1 LKKSFFIVLLIFS
14 LQPLPAT
21 AAVMKSTKPIIEL
34 PYLKADEVSDI
45 SLTPVS
51 VVITGT
57 TESASS
63 TWISGSL
70 GGLSDG
76 FVVSYSS
83 LGAPLWNLRLGSAAN
98 EIATSTAI
106 DIDGSIWVAGAGTAI
121 TTPTPS
127 TTQGKAL
134 NPDNVVLDP
143 LQPSNTPLN
152 RIKLWQVSS
161 TGNLLNTFEVV
172 SENIIHPKKL
182 LISGPNLIIVGDIY
196 EKSAVKGFYIT
207 ATKTGVFS
215 PIIKYGIKST
225 QINSALSGSDGSI
238 IAVGSSG
245 DLLLKTKPISKIDA
259 VTLKISATGLLQQ
272 AARATLKSTTRTWS
286 SIDSGLLQGGKVSY
300 SNKTESAIT
309 KFSALNKP
317 VWNVRY
323 ASKSTALVASGKN
336 SWATFISSGLIKG
349 VPTWKPKA
357 ATPVLLEL
365 GKKGEV
371 VTSYTLTAPAVAI
384 ASNNEIGTAVI
395 TDSGASF
402 GLVLIN

>member
-1 LKKSFFIVLLIFS
+1 MKKSFLIVLLIFS

-51 VVITGT
+51 VVLTGT

-196 EKSAVKGFYIT
+196 EKSVVKGFYIT

-215 PIIKYGIKST
+215 PITKYGIKST
-225 QINSALSGSDGSI
+225 QINSALSSSDGSI

-323 ASKSTALVASGKN
+323 LSKSTALVTSGKN

>member
-1 LKKSFFIVLLIFS
+1 MKKSFLIVLLIFS

-51 VVITGT
+51 VVLTGT

-83 LGAPLWNLRLGSAAN
+83 LGAPLWNLRLGSSAN
-98 EIATSTAI
+98 EIATSTVI

-225 QINSALSGSDGSI
+225 KINSALSSSDGSI

-272 AARATLKSTTRTWS
+272 AARATLKTTTRTWS

-323 ASKSTALVASGKN
+323 LSKSTALVTSGKN

-349 VPTWKPKA
+349 VPTWKPKV

-371 VTSYTLTAPAVAI
+371 ITSYTLTAPAVAI

>member
-1 LKKSFFIVLLIFS
+1 MIFS

-51 VVITGT
+51 VVLTGT

-83 LGAPLWNLRLGSAAN
+83 LGAPLWNLRLGSSAN

-152 RIKLWQVSS
+152 RIKLWKVSS

-225 QINSALSGSDGSI
+225 QINSALSSSDGSI

-323 ASKSTALVASGKN
+323 LSKSTALVTSGKN

-349 VPTWKPKA
+349 VPTWKPKV

-371 VTSYTLTAPAVAI
+371 ITSYTLTAPAVAI

>member
-1 LKKSFFIVLLIFS
+1 MKKIFLIVLLIFV

-21 AAVMKSTKPIIEL
+21 AVVMKSTKSIIEL
-34 PYLKADEVSDI
+34 PYLKADEISDI

-51 VVITGT
+51 IVLTGT

-63 TWISGSL
+63 TWVSGSL

-76 FVVSYSS
+76 FVASYSS

-98 EIATSTAI
+98 EIAISTAI
-106 DIDGSIWVAGAGTAI
+106 DVDGSIWVAGASTAI
-121 TTPTPS
+121 TAPTPLAA
-127 TTQGKAL
+127 QGKAL

-143 LQPSNTPLN
+143 LQPTNTPLN

-161 TGNLLNTFEVV
+161 NGNLLNTFEFV
-172 SENIIHPKKL
+172 SENIIHPKKI
-182 LISGPNLIIVGDIY
+182 LIAGSNLIIIGDSY

-207 ATKTGVFS
+207 STKTGSFS

-225 QINSALSGSDGSI
+225 QINSAISNSDGSI
-238 IAVGSSG
+238 TAIGSSG
-245 DLLLKTKPISKIDA
+245 DLLLKTKPLSKVDA
-259 VTLKISATGLLQQ
+259 ITLKISATGLIQQ
-272 AARATLKSTTRTWS
+272 VARATLKSTTRTWS
-286 SIDSGLLQGGKVSY
+286 SIDTGLLQGGKVSY

-323 ASKSTALVASGKN
+323 LAKSTTLVASGKN
-336 SWATFISSGLIKG
+336 SWATFISSGVIKG
-349 VPTWKPKA
+349 ISAWKPKT

-371 VTSYTLTAPAVAI
+371 LTSYTLSAPAVAI
-384 ASNNEIGTAVI
+384 AVNNEIGTAVI

>member
-1 LKKSFFIVLLIFS
+1 MKKSFLIVLLIFS

-51 VVITGT
+51 VVLTGT

-83 LGAPLWNLRLGSAAN
+83 LGAPLWNLRLGSSAN

-182 LISGPNLIIVGDIY
+182 LLSGPNLIIVGDIY

-225 QINSALSGSDGSI
+225 QINSALSSSDGSI

-259 VTLKISATGLLQQ
+259 MTLKISATGLLQQ

-323 ASKSTALVASGKN
+323 LSKSTALVTSGKN

-349 VPTWKPKA
+349 VPTWKPKT

-371 VTSYTLTAPAVAI
+371 ITSYTLTAPAVAI
-384 ASNNEIGTAVI
+384 ASNNEIGTALI

>member
-1 LKKSFFIVLLIFS
+1 LKKSFLIVLLIFS

-21 AAVMKSTKPIIEL
+21 AAVMKSAKPIIEL

-51 VVITGT
+51 VVLTGT
-57 TESASS
+57 TESAIS

-83 LGAPLWNLRLGSAAN
+83 LGAPLWNLRLGSSAN

-143 LQPSNTPLN
+143 LQPGNTPLN

-215 PIIKYGIKST
+215 PIVKYGIKST
-225 QINSALSGSDGSI
+225 QINSALSSSDGSI

-323 ASKSTALVASGKN
+323 LSKSTALVTSGKN

-371 VTSYTLTAPAVAI
+371 ITSYTLTAPAVAI

>member
-1 LKKSFFIVLLIFS
+1 MKKSFLIVLLIFS

-34 PYLKADEVSDI
+34 PYLKSDEVSDI

-51 VVITGT
+51 VVLTGT

-225 QINSALSGSDGSI
+225 QINSALSSSDGSI

-323 ASKSTALVASGKN
+323 LSKSTALVTSGKN
-336 SWATFISSGLIKG
+336 SWATFISNGLIKG

-371 VTSYTLTAPAVAI
+371 ITSYTLTAPAVAI

>member
-1 LKKSFFIVLLIFS
+1 LKKSFLIVLLIFS

-51 VVITGT
+51 VVLTGT
-57 TESASS
+57 TESAIS

-83 LGAPLWNLRLGSAAN
+83 LGAPLWNLRLGSSAN

-106 DIDGSIWVAGAGTAI
+106 DIDGSIWVAGAGTAV

-225 QINSALSGSDGSI
+225 QINSALSSSDGSI

-259 VTLKISATGLLQQ
+259 ITLKISATGLLQQ

-309 KFSALNKP
+309 KFSSLNKP

-349 VPTWKPKA
+349 VPTWKPKT

-371 VTSYTLTAPAVAI
+371 ITSYTLTAPAVAI
-384 ASNNEIGTAVI
+384 ASNNEIGTALI

>member
-1 LKKSFFIVLLIFS
+1 MKKSFLIVLLIFL

-51 VVITGT
+51 IVLTGT

-83 LGAPLWNLRLGSAAN
+83 LGAPLWNLRLGSSAN
-98 EIATSTAI
+98 EIATSTVI

-207 ATKTGVFS
+207 ATKTGVFA

-225 QINSALSGSDGSI
+225 QINSALSSSDGSI

-272 AARATLKSTTRTWS
+272 AARATLKTTTRTWS

-323 ASKSTALVASGKN
+323 LSKSTALVTSGKN

-349 VPTWKPKA
+349 VPTWKPKV

-371 VTSYTLTAPAVAI
+371 ITSYTLTAPAVAI

-402 GLVLIN
+402 G

>member
-1 LKKSFFIVLLIFS
+1 MKKSFFIVLLIFS

-51 VVITGT
+51 VVLTGT

-323 ASKSTALVASGKN
+323 LSKSTALVTSGKN

>member
-1 LKKSFFIVLLIFS
+1 LKKSFLIVLLIFS
-14 LQPLPAT
+14 LQSLPAT

-51 VVITGT
+51 VVLTGT

-161 TGNLLNTFEVV
+161 NGNLLNTFEVV

-225 QINSALSGSDGSI
+225 QINYALSGSDGSI

-309 KFSALNKP
+309 KFSSLNKP

-349 VPTWKPKA
+349 IPTWKPKA

-371 VTSYTLTAPAVAI
+371 ITSYTLSAPAVAI

-402 GLVLIN
+402 GLVLVN

>member
-1 LKKSFFIVLLIFS
+1 MKKSFLIVLLIFS

-51 VVITGT
+51 VVLTGT
-57 TESASS
+57 TESAIS

-83 LGAPLWNLRLGSAAN
+83 LGAPLWNLRLGSSAN

-225 QINSALSGSDGSI
+225 QINSALSSSDGSI

-272 AARATLKSTTRTWS
+272 AARATLKSATRTWS

-323 ASKSTALVASGKN
+323 LSKSTALVTSGKN

-371 VTSYTLTAPAVAI
+371 ITSYTLTAPAVVI

>member
-1 LKKSFFIVLLIFS
+1 MKKSFLIVLLIFS

-21 AAVMKSTKPIIEL
+21 AAVMKSAKPIIEL

-51 VVITGT
+51 VVLTGT
-57 TESASS
+57 TESAIS

-83 LGAPLWNLRLGSAAN
+83 LGAPLWNLRLGSSAN

-106 DIDGSIWVAGAGTAI
+106 DIDGSIWVAGAGTAV

-225 QINSALSGSDGSI
+225 QINSALSSSDGSI

-259 VTLKISATGLLQQ
+259 MTLKISATGLLQQ

-323 ASKSTALVASGKN
+323 LSKSTALVTSGKN

-349 VPTWKPKA
+349 VPTWKPKT

-371 VTSYTLTAPAVAI
+371 ITSYTLTAPAVAI

>member
-1 LKKSFFIVLLIFS
+1 MKKSFLIVLLIFS
-14 LQPLPAT
+14 LQPLSAT

-51 VVITGT
+51 VVLTGT

-161 TGNLLNTFEVV
+161 NGNLMNTFEVV

-323 ASKSTALVASGKN
+323 LSKSTALVTSGKN

>member
-1 LKKSFFIVLLIFS
+1 LKKSFLIVLLIFS

-51 VVITGT
+51 VVLTGT

-161 TGNLLNTFEVV
+161 NGNLMNTFEVV

-323 ASKSTALVASGKN
+323 LSKSTALVTSGKN

>member
-1 LKKSFFIVLLIFS
+1 LKKIFLIVLLIFV

-21 AAVMKSTKPIIEL
+21 AAVMKSAKSIIEL
-34 PYLKADEVSDI
+34 PYLKADEISDI

-51 VVITGT
+51 IVLTGT

-63 TWISGSL
+63 TWVSGSL

-76 FVVSYSS
+76 FVASYSS

-98 EIATSTAI
+98 EIAISTAI
-106 DIDGSIWVAGAGTAI
+106 DVDGSIWVAGASTAI
-121 TTPTPS
+121 TAPTPLAA
-127 TTQGKAL
+127 QGKAL

-143 LQPSNTPLN
+143 LQPTNTALN

-161 TGNLLNTFEVV
+161 NGNLLNTFEFV
-172 SENIIHPKKL
+172 SENIIHPKKI
-182 LISGPNLIIVGDIY
+182 LIAGSNLMIIGDSY

-207 ATKTGVFS
+207 STKTGSFS

-225 QINSALSGSDGSI
+225 QINSAISNSDGSI
-238 IAVGSSG
+238 TAIGSSG
-245 DLLLKTKPISKIDA
+245 DLLLKTKPLSKVDA
-259 VTLKISATGLLQQ
+259 VTLKISATGLIQQ
-272 AARATLKSTTRTWS
+272 VARATLKSTTRTWS
-286 SIDSGLLQGGKVSY
+286 SIDTGLLQGGKVSY

-323 ASKSTALVASGKN
+323 LAKSTTLVASGKN
-336 SWATFISSGLIKG
+336 SWATFISSGVIKG
-349 VPTWKPKA
+349 ISAWKPKT

-371 VTSYTLTAPAVAI
+371 LTSYTLSAPAVAI
-384 ASNNEIGTAVI
+384 AINNEIGTAVI

>member
-1 LKKSFFIVLLIFS
+1 MKKSFFIVLLIFS

-161 TGNLLNTFEVV
+161 NGNLLNTFEVV

>member
-1 LKKSFFIVLLIFS
+1 MKKSFLIVLLIFS

-51 VVITGT
+51 VVLTGT

-83 LGAPLWNLRLGSAAN
+83 LGAPLWNLRLGSSAN

-225 QINSALSGSDGSI
+225 KINSALSSSDGSI

-323 ASKSTALVASGKN
+323 LSKSTALVTSGKN

-371 VTSYTLTAPAVAI
+371 ITSYTLTAPAVAI

>member
-1 LKKSFFIVLLIFS
+1 MKKSFLIVLLIFS

-51 VVITGT
+51 VVLTGT

-225 QINSALSGSDGSI
+225 QINYALSGSDRSI

-323 ASKSTALVASGKN
+323 LSKSTALVTSGKN

>member
-1 LKKSFFIVLLIFS
+1 MKKSFLIVLLIFS

-51 VVITGT
+51 VVLTGT
-57 TESASS
+57 TESAIS

-83 LGAPLWNLRLGSAAN
+83 LGAPLWNLRLGSSAN

-106 DIDGSIWVAGAGTAI
+106 DIDGSIWVAGAGTAV

-225 QINSALSGSDGSI
+225 QINSALNSSDGSI

-259 VTLKISATGLLQQ
+259 MTLKISATGLLQQ

-323 ASKSTALVASGKN
+323 LSKSTALVTSGKN

-349 VPTWKPKA
+349 VPTWKPKT

-371 VTSYTLTAPAVAI
+371 ITSYTLTAPAVAI
-384 ASNNEIGTAVI
+384 ASNNEIGTALI

>member
-1 LKKSFFIVLLIFS
+1 
-14 LQPLPAT
+14 
-21 AAVMKSTKPIIEL
+21 MKSTKPIIEL

-51 VVITGT
+51 VVLTGT

-83 LGAPLWNLRLGSAAN
+83 LGAPLWNLRLGSSAN

-207 ATKTGVFS
+207 ATKTGVFA

-225 QINSALSGSDGSI
+225 QINSALSSSDGSI

-272 AARATLKSTTRTWS
+272 AARATLKTTTRTWS

-323 ASKSTALVASGKN
+323 LSKSTALVTSGKN

-349 VPTWKPKA
+349 VPTWKPKV

-371 VTSYTLTAPAVAI
+371 ITSYTLTAPAVAI

>member
-1 LKKSFFIVLLIFS
+1 LKKSFLIVLLIFS

-51 VVITGT
+51 VVLTGT
-57 TESASS
+57 TESAIS

-83 LGAPLWNLRLGSAAN
+83 LGAPLWNLRLGSSAN

-143 LQPSNTPLN
+143 LQPGNTPLN

-225 QINSALSGSDGSI
+225 QINSALSSSDGSI

-259 VTLKISATGLLQQ
+259 MTLKISATGLLQQ

-323 ASKSTALVASGKN
+323 LSKSTALVTSGKN
-336 SWATFISSGLIKG
+336 SWATFISNGLIKG

-371 VTSYTLTAPAVAI
+371 ITSYTLTAPAVAI

>member
-1 LKKSFFIVLLIFS
+1 LKKSFLIVLLIFS

-51 VVITGT
+51 VVLTGT
-57 TESASS
+57 TESAIS

-83 LGAPLWNLRLGSAAN
+83 LGAPLWNLRLGSSAN

-143 LQPSNTPLN
+143 LQPGNTPLN

-225 QINSALSGSDGSI
+225 QINSALSSSDGSI

-323 ASKSTALVASGKN
+323 LSKSTALVTSGKN

-349 VPTWKPKA
+349 VPTWKPKT

-371 VTSYTLTAPAVAI
+371 ITSYTLTAPAVAI

>member
-1 LKKSFFIVLLIFS
+1 MKKSFLIVLLIFS

-51 VVITGT
+51 VVLTGT
-57 TESASS
+57 TESAIS

-83 LGAPLWNLRLGSAAN
+83 LGAPLWNLRLGSSAN

-106 DIDGSIWVAGAGTAI
+106 DIDGSIWVAGAGTAV

-127 TTQGKAL
+127 TAQGKAL

-225 QINSALSGSDGSI
+225 QINSALSSSDGSI

-259 VTLKISATGLLQQ
+259 MTLKISATGLLQQ

-323 ASKSTALVASGKN
+323 LSKSTALVTSGKN
-336 SWATFISSGLIKG
+336 SWATFISNGLIKG

-371 VTSYTLTAPAVAI
+371 ITSYTLTAPAVAI

>member
-1 LKKSFFIVLLIFS
+1 LKKIFLIVLLIFV

-21 AAVMKSTKPIIEL
+21 AAVMKSTKSIIEL
-34 PYLKADEVSDI
+34 PYLKTDEISDI

-51 VVITGT
+51 IVLTGT

-63 TWISGSL
+63 TWVSGSL

-76 FVVSYSS
+76 FVASYSS

-98 EIATSTAI
+98 EIAISTAI
-106 DIDGSIWVAGAGTAI
+106 DVDGSIWVAGASTAI
-121 TTPTPS
+121 TAPTPLAA
-127 TTQGKAL
+127 QGKAL

-143 LQPSNTPLN
+143 LQPTNTALN

-161 TGNLLNTFEVV
+161 NGNLLNTFEFV
-172 SENIIHPKKL
+172 SENIIHPKKI
-182 LISGPNLIIVGDIY
+182 LIAGSNLIIIGDSY

-207 ATKTGVFS
+207 STKTGSFS

-225 QINSALSGSDGSI
+225 QINSAISNSDGSI
-238 IAVGSSG
+238 TAIGSSG
-245 DLLLKTKPISKIDA
+245 DLLLKTKPLSKVDA
-259 VTLKISATGLLQQ
+259 VTLKISATGLIQQ
-272 AARATLKSTTRTWS
+272 VARATLKSTTRTWS
-286 SIDSGLLQGGKVSY
+286 SIDTGLLQGGKVSY

-323 ASKSTALVASGKN
+323 LAKSTTLVASGKN
-336 SWATFISSGLIKG
+336 SWATFISSGVIKG
-349 VPTWKPKA
+349 ISAWKPKT

-371 VTSYTLTAPAVAI
+371 LTSYTLSAPAVAI
-384 ASNNEIGTAVI
+384 AVNNEIGTAVI

>member
-1 LKKSFFIVLLIFS
+1 LKKSFLIVLLIFS

-51 VVITGT
+51 VVLTGT

-83 LGAPLWNLRLGSAAN
+83 LGAPLWNLRLGSSAN
-98 EIATSTAI
+98 EIATSTVI

-207 ATKTGVFS
+207 ATKTGVFA

-225 QINSALSGSDGSI
+225 QINSALSSSDGSI

-272 AARATLKSTTRTWS
+272 AARATLKTTTRTWS

-323 ASKSTALVASGKN
+323 LSKSTALVTSGKN

-349 VPTWKPKA
+349 VPTWKPKV

-371 VTSYTLTAPAVAI
+371 ITSYTLTAPAVAI

>member
-1 LKKSFFIVLLIFS
+1 MKKSFLIVLLIFS

-51 VVITGT
+51 VVLTGT
-57 TESASS
+57 TESAIS

-83 LGAPLWNLRLGSAAN
+83 LGAPLWNLRLGSSAN

-225 QINSALSGSDGSI
+225 QINSALSSSDGSI

-259 VTLKISATGLLQQ
+259 MTLKISATGLLQQ

-323 ASKSTALVASGKN
+323 LSKSTALVTSGKN

-349 VPTWKPKA
+349 VPTWKPKT

-371 VTSYTLTAPAVAI
+371 ITSYTLTAPAVAI